1 VTRGLLVACALAA
14 LAGPAAAGPKIQVLQ
29 SEGRADAKVRAKV
42 DAGLLAL
49 ARSGGE
55 QAIPGDITFTEAAAA
70 VGCKA
75 DDASCK
81 DEILG
86 MLSVDEVVVTTVTPK
101 PGGFEIAVRRVARGS
116 ASREA
121 ISFIAFDRLDK
132 LETIAP
138 LFSARPPPPPP
149 PSTAPPPMIGPRLP
163 PPAAPPPRAITAAPP
178 SPWAE
183 IAPGAKGA
191 PPSVTEPRPVP
202 IAAAQDD
209 PYASGRDDRPRP
221 RRRLQLAGMV
231 GGGAMLVAGLVF
243 WGSAASVQSEIDAA
257 PVGTK
262 EQLRHL
268 EDLEAQGDGYATAGN
283 VFFVGGLVLG
293 GISTYYFV
301 KSGRRRASSARL
313 VPTVWGDGA
322 GLALAIGGAP

>member
-1 VTRGLLVACALAA
+1 MTRGLLVACALAA

-29 SEGRADAKVRAKV
+29 SEGRADAKVRAQI

-49 ARSGGE
+49 AKSGGE
-55 QAIPGDITFTEAAAA
+55 QVIPGDITFTEAAAA

-75 DDASCK
+75 DDAACK
-81 DEILG
+81 DEVLG
-86 MLSVDEVVVTTVTPK
+86 MLSVDEVVVATVTPK
-101 PGGFEIAVRRVARGS
+101 PGGFEIAVRRVARGV

-121 ISFIAFDRLDK
+121 ISFVAFDRLDK

-163 PPAAPPPRAITAAPP
+163 PPAPPPPPRAITAAPP
-178 SPWAE
+178 SPLAE

-191 PPSVTEPRPVP
+191 PPSVTEPRPPP
-202 IAAAQDD
+202 IATDN
-209 PYASGRDDRPRP
+209 PYASDRDDRPRP

-231 GGGAMLVAGLVF
+231 GGGAMLLAGLAF

-268 EDLEAQGDGYATAGN
+268 QDLEARGDSYATAGN
-283 VFFVGGLVLG
+283 VFVVGGLLLG

-313 VPTVWGDGA
+313 VPTVWSDGA
-322 GLALAIGGAP
+322 GLALAFGGTP